1 MTRHRQRAVWG
12 LGLLAYL
19 AGLFFFMLVPVVH
32 PFTGAVVLLACTS
45 SSGAAV
51 KDDMAVMG
59 VIVTELVIWCVL
71 MASMAAGVRAW
82 LQPILPVTFAIGVL
96 LPIGTII
103 YRLARP
109 WPKEST
115 AAAGDTR
122 GGQAG

>member
-19 AGLFFFMLVPVVH
+19 VGLFFFMLVPVVH

-51 KDDMAVMG
+51 KDDMVVMG

-71 MASMAAGVRAW
+71 MASMVTGARVW
-82 LQPILPVTFAIGVL
+82 LDPIAPVALYIGLL

-109 WPKEST
+109 WPREST
-115 AAAGDTR
+115 TAAP
-122 GGQAG
+122 

>member
-1 MTRHRQRAVWG
+1 MTRRRQRTVWG

-51 KDDMAVMG
+51 KDDMVVMG
-59 VIVTELVIWCVL
+59 VIVSELVIWCML
-71 MASMAAGVRAW
+71 MASMVTGARAW
-82 LQPILPVTFAIGVL
+82 LDPIVPVALFIGLL
-96 LPIGTII
+96 LPIATII

-109 WPKEST
+109 WPRDST
-115 AAAGDTR
+115 AATP
-122 GGQAG
+122 